1 MIVPPARNNDQCD
14 VLCFGE
20 CEFQLVS
27 LLNLF
32 QGIKG
37 IICVLEVMMSLLSAE
52 WVRETHQYPFCANY
66 LKLES
71 QLEGRNEDI
80 EFKGTIGFGINQ
92 S

>member
-1 MIVPPARNNDQCD
+1 
-14 VLCFGE
+14 
-20 CEFQLVS
+20 
-27 LLNLF
+27 
-32 QGIKG
+32 
-37 IICVLEVMMSLLSAE
+37 MSLLSAE

-92 S
+92 A